1 MKVRVTRIK
10 AGDRKWVDEPIRD
23 KETEF
28 LEKGVQKELEKAGI
42 GNAGREKYWRYRE
55 IIH

>member
-1 MKVRVTRIK
+1 VKVRVTRIK